1 MQRTIMIEKE
11 EKPDFTSL
19 YKEYV
24 SYSKSCDNETSYTL
38 AQFES
43 LLTGKATP
51 EEYQK
56 FEAINT
62 TLNSIDTVKHG
73 PNKLGFTPV
82 VLNPSGFGT
91 GINLFDQVIGL
102 AADAAG
108 RKITD
113 LAGRGARAVAQRA
126 EEAVERFKARSAG
139 LGGPGGTSVVGN
151 RSEGFGANGETS
163 AYAMSTEP
171 MKVEFLTGVSTTMYP
186 PIINAPT
193 DTVGTPHNRDERQC
207 TADMACM
214 VLRIPPDNN
223 YAKTYWESVYVPNIQ
238 LRAQGSVGFNI
249 NAGVNFSYQ
258 KVSTYF
264 NLLFTALSK
273 YFFMANTYSVIQGPG
288 QRDLSRNK
296 IRQMFQT
303 SDLQYLRLLKE
314 RLDALPIPP
323 AMISEVANM
332 YSVYKTNINSD
343 CSNTISFTP
352 VPLVAFDQDKPVF
365 NIITMGLQSTI
376 QDLGALDD
384 PTNPTR
390 TTVDMMSRVFPE
402 WVATTV
408 NPTQTFP
415 EYSDKFLAR
424 FINSPASQSTY
435 VSDNSVSITK
445 NFPFVSYDNEM
456 TKFAVSQ
463 KFEREEIG
471 DIQASCSIWNAT
483 KGLWSGTMVPVSS
496 TYNFGLP
503 DPEVRYTNRY
513 SFCFYDGSMEWIP
526 SNYSGVNGLID
537 FETLPMRQPY
547 VNYLAGIRPHYTAP
561 FGTYELTGNS
571 INAMSQP
578 SIDWLGKLFDVDS
591 FTAKK
596 SMADRKPRGKKKS
609 YGKKKGRGKMESKE
623 EEVA

>member
-1 MQRTIMIEKE
+1 MQRTTMIEKE
-11 EKPDFTSL
+11 EKPDFASL

-43 LLTGKATP
+43 LLSGKATP

-56 FEAINT
+56 FRAINH
-62 TLNSIDTVKHG
+62 TLNAIDTVKHG
-73 PNKLGFTPV
+73 PNLLGFSPLN
-82 VLNPSGFGT
+82 LNPSGFGT
-91 GINLFDQVIGL
+91 GINLFDQVLGVAGDI
-102 AADAAG
+102 AG
-108 RKITD
+108 RTVRD
-113 LAGRGARAVAQRA
+113 LAGRGARAVVERA
-126 EEAVERFKARSAG
+126 EDAVERFKTRSAG
-139 LGGPGGTSVVGN
+139 LGGPGGTSVIGN
-151 RSEGFGANGETS
+151 RAEGFGANGETS
-163 AYAMSTEP
+163 AFAMNTEP

-193 DTVGTPHNRDERQC
+193 YTVGSTTNNDERQV
-207 TADMACM
+207 TADMACI
-214 VLRIPPDNN
+214 VLHLPPDNE
-223 YAKTYWESVYVPNIQ
+223 YARTYWESVYVPNIQ
-238 LRAQGSVGFNI
+238 LRAQSSVGFNI
-249 NAGVNFSYQ
+249 NAGVNFTYQ
-258 KVSTYF
+258 KVTTYF

-352 VPLVAFDQDKPVF
+352 VPLTAFNQEEPVF
-365 NIITMGLQSTI
+365 NVLTMGLQATI
-376 QDLGALDD
+376 HELGTLDD

-415 EYSDKFLAR
+415 EFSDKFLAR
-424 FINSPASQSTY
+424 FINSPGSQSTY
-435 VSDNSVSITK
+435 VADNDVSLTL
-445 NFPFVSYDNEM
+445 NFPFVSYDNEH
-456 TKFAVSQ
+456 TKFAISQ
-463 KFEREEIG
+463 KFEQDEIG

-483 KGLWSGTMVPVSS
+483 KGDWSGTMVPSS
-496 TYNFGLP
+496 SSYLFGLP
-503 DPEVRYTNRY
+503 TPTTRYTNRY
-513 SFCFYDGSMEWIP
+513 SFCFYNGSMEWIP
-526 SNYSGVNGLID
+526 SNYSGVNGPID

-596 SMADRKPRGKKKS
+596 FSADRKPRGKKKS